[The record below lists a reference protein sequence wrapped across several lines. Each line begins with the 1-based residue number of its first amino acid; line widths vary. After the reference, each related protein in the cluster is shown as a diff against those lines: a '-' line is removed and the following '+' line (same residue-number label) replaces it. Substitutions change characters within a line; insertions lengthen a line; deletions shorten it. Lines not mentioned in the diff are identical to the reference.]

1 MNLEPGCY
9 AVLIRSKTMPHMV
22 GKDFK
27 VLMHW
32 HKNIWAIERNG
43 IFYKC
48 GENRLTRIDGYQPDK
63 ENETPE
69 SKGLRGGVSDREI
82 YARKIHATGAFADI
96 RGF

>member
-9 AVLIRSKTMPHMV
+9 AVLTRSKTMPHMV

-32 HKNIWAIERNG
+32 HKSVWAIERNG

-48 GENRLTRIDGYQPDK
+48 GENRLTRIDGYQPDIELNEEK
-63 ENETPE
+63 ENGIC
-69 SKGLRGGVSDREI
+69 SNC
-82 YARKIHATGAFADI
+82 
-96 RGF
+96 